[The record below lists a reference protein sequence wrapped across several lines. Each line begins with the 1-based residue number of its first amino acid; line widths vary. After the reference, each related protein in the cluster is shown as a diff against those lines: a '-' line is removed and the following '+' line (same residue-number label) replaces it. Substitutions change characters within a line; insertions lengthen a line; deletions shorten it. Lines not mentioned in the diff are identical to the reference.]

1 MNAYILTAGI
11 LFALSFAFMIYYN
24 KSFWL
29 KLSTITLLF
38 GIVNMIYFSFDS
50 MKGWPSHDKISK
62 GQLVYVDI
70 VEPTETYKGAIY
82 VYVRLEKKEQ
92 SWYSKYLHYVYWD
105 IMGPRSYYI
114 PYTKQTSTSMRE
126 AKEAMEKGYIV
137 EIEGESA
144 QTDSNG
150 EGEPS
155 NDPNANGGERPDGGD
170 SEDYNVPHLKLVD
183 PRERSGKVQQ

>member
-1 MNAYILTAGI
+1 MNAYIVTAGI

-38 GIVNMIYFSFDS
+38 AIVNMIYFSFDTL
-50 MKGWPSHDKISK
+50 KGWPSHDKITK

-70 VEPTETYKGAIY
+70 VEPTETYPGAIY
-82 VYVRLEKKEQ
+82 VYVRINETKHT
-92 SWYSKYLHYVYWD
+92 WYDKYINYFYWD
-105 IMGPRSYYI
+105 SMAPRSYYI
-114 PYTKQTSTSMRE
+114 KYTKQTSASMRE
-126 AKEAMEKGYIV
+126 AKEAMEQGFIV

-144 QTDSNG
+144 QSNSNG
-150 EGEPS
+150 DGQAEGEQG
-155 NDPNANGGERPDGGD
+155 NGGELPDGGE